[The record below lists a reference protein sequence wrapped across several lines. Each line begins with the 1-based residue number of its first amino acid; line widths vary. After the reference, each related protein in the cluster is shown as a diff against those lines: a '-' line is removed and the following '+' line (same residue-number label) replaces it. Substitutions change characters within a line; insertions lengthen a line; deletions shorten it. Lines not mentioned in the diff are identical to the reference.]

1 MKILA
6 VDDDE
11 HICEL
16 LSEAVAA
23 KTEHTIVTVT
33 SGPEAIRTI
42 AKAKIPFD
50 CFLLD
55 VQMPIMDGITLAK
68 KIRKTK
74 PYTRT
79 PILMLTAMSQ
89 KKYVDAAFEAG
100 ATDYVTKPFD
110 FLELFT
116 RISIAER
123 QIAEHNELI
132 STVSEMA
139 SLKKDLIFNTA
150 HSLGEP
156 IELTGVTQLI
166 GCMAFDAHVLTMPRR
181 QRMRTR
187 AFGVKI
193 STIESAYKT
202 LSPVAFRHMLTDIGS
217 ELLSVMALTDTQVT
231 YKGDGV
237 FVGTLPRS
245 AGYSG
250 ARLEAELNSRLD
262 YVPSTHIYGLQ
273 NEVCFGEA
281 VALRTLTRGGAL
293 HALQKAVTN
302 VNARAQAPRTS
313 VTDIRRTMRLHP
325 ASGFQTEMERRAYE
339 TLLHDALHEDSQSPH
354 SETAFG

>member
-23 KTEHTIVTVT
+23 KTDHTIVTVA
-33 SGPEAIRTI
+33 SGPEAIRAI

-50 CFLLD
+50 CFILD

-123 QIAEHNELI
+123 QIADHKELI

-139 SLKKDLIFNTA
+139 SLKKELIFNTD
-150 HSLGEP
+150 HSLSEP
-156 IELTGVTQLI
+156 IELTGVTQLV
-166 GCMAFDAHVLTMPRR
+166 GCMAFDAHVLAMPRR

-187 AFGVKI
+187 AFGIKI
-193 STIESAYKT
+193 STIENAYKT
-202 LSPVAFRHMLTDIGS
+202 LSAVAFRHMLTDIGS
-217 ELLSVMALTDTQVT
+217 ELLSVMAHTDTQVT

-245 AGYSG
+245 AGYS
-250 ARLEAELNSRLD
+250 APRLEAELNSRLD
-262 YVPSTHIYGLQ
+262 YVPSTQVDGLD

-281 VALRTLTRGGAL
+281 VALRTLTSGGAL
-293 HALQKAVTN
+293 YALQKAVTN
-302 VNARAQAPRTS
+302 VHTRAQAPRRS
-313 VTDIRRTMRLHP
+313 GTDLRKTIRLHP
-325 ASGFQTEMERRAYE
+325 ASGFQTEQERRAYE
-339 TLLHDALHEDSQSPH
+339 SLLHDALHEGCQTPQSAA
-354 SETAFG
+354 TFG

>member
-1 MKILA
+1 
-6 VDDDE
+6 
-11 HICEL
+11 
-16 LSEAVAA
+16 
-23 KTEHTIVTVT
+23 
-33 SGPEAIRTI
+33 
-42 AKAKIPFD
+42 
-50 CFLLD
+50 
-55 VQMPIMDGITLAK
+55 
-68 KIRKTK
+68 
-74 PYTRT
+74 
-79 PILMLTAMSQ
+79 
-89 KKYVDAAFEAG
+89 
-100 ATDYVTKPFD
+100 
-110 FLELFT
+110 
-116 RISIAER
+116 
-123 QIAEHNELI
+123 
-132 STVSEMA
+132 MA

-156 IELTGVTQLI
+156 IELTGVTQLV
-166 GCMAFDAHVLTMPRR
+166 GCMAFDADVLTMPRR